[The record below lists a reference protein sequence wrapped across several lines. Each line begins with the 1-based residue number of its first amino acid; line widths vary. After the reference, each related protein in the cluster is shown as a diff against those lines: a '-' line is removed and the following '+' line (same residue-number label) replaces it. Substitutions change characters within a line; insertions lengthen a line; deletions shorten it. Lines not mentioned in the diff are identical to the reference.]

1 MITYTIA
8 YYLSLALAVVFV
20 AIEAWALVNALRFPA
35 RAYDAAFKRTK
46 TFWALMTA
54 GALVIG
60 VVTGL
65 GRGVGPFTIMLQII
79 GFVMAGVFLADV
91 LPALRQVMGNA
102 QGRDSR

>member
-8 YYLSLALAVVFV
+8 YYLSLALALIFV
-20 AIEAWALVNALRFPA
+20 AIEAWALINALRFPA
-35 RAYDAAFKRTK
+35 NAYDAAFKRTK
-46 TFWALMTA
+46 TFWTLMTA

-60 VVTGL
+60 VVTGF
-65 GRGVGPFTIMLQII
+65 GRGMGPFTIMLQVV

-102 QGRDSR
+102 RGPRSR

>member
-1 MITYTIA
+1 
-8 YYLSLALAVVFV
+8 
-20 AIEAWALVNALRFPA
+20 
-35 RAYDAAFKRTK
+35 AFKRTK

-60 VVTGL
+60 VVTGF

-102 QGRDSR
+102 QGRGSR

>member
-8 YYLSLALAVVFV
+8 YYMSLALAVVFV
-20 AIEAWALVNALRFPA
+20 AIEAWALVNALRCPA
-35 RAYDAAFKRTK
+35 RAYAAAFKRTK

-60 VVTGL
+60 VVTGF

-91 LPALRQVMGNA
+91 LPALRQVMGHA
-102 QGRDSR
+102 QGRGSR